1 LEELYAA
8 PLLETYGLIETASTL
23 CSNRLPPGKRKP
35 GSVGQAICADLK
47 IVDPE
52 GRELSAGQDGEVILK
67 GPGVIRE
74 YVGT

>member
-1 LEELYAA
+1 
-8 PLLETYGLIETASTL
+8 
-23 CSNRLPPGKRKP
+23 
-35 GSVGQAICADLK
+35 LK

-74 YVGT
+74 YVGTQPADAFIDGLCVPKTLFELMT